1 MRQRHT
7 LFAVLVVAAAL
18 HLVDT
23 TYTTSSSLGHTHQV
37 TLTAGQL
44 LMLASGGSVTATS
57 SVSTVTGSHS
67 HDITFQGK
75 K

>member
-44 LMLASGGSVTATS
+44 LMLASGGP
-57 SVSTVTGSHS
+57 
-67 HDITFQGK
+67 
-75 K
+75 